1 MLSLIPWR
9 RIFQLA
15 TPFLKEI
22 FLGKFNL
29 VGYFLNHKV
38 ITVLLFTLL
47 FNHIAFQYVSH
58 GTDAIYDKAVDLNKQ
73 NKELL
78 IEVGKLKTQ
87 VATLGHAANID
98 TPRSSKVSEAEVS
111 KGLTHSTEDTLYKEA
126 LYEIIRLKQED
137 RNKETSTQDNSQVK
151 GEVKNE
157 LSTK

>member
-1 MLSLIPWR
+1 MLSLTLWR

-73 NKELL
+73 NVELL

-87 VATLGHAANID
+87 VATLEHAVNID

-126 LYEIIRLKQED
+126 LYEIIRLKQEERD
-137 RNKETSTQDNSQVK
+137 KETSTQDNSQVK

>member
-58 GTDAIYDKAVDLNKQ
+58 GTNAIYDKAVDLNKQ

-78 IEVGKLKTQ
+78 TKIKFRDNKIKSLEKRIRIL
-87 VATLGHAANID
+87 
-98 TPRSSKVSEAEVS
+98 E
-111 KGLTHSTEDTLYKEA
+111 KE
-126 LYEIIRLKQED
+126 IKWTINRL
-137 RNKETSTQDNSQVK
+137 
-151 GEVKNE
+151 
-157 LSTK
+157 